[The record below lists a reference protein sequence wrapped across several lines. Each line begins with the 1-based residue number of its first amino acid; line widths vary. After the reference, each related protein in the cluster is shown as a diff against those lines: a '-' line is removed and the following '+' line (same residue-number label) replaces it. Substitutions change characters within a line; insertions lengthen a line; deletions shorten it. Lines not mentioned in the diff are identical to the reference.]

1 MVVQWYSCTAVRQ
14 CEWSATKKTIN
25 IKVVEIKVVEIKVVE
40 IKVVDIK
47 IVVA

>member
-1 MVVQWYSCTAVRQ
+1 MWWYSSTAVRQ

-25 IKVVEIKVVEIKVVE
+25 IKVVEIKVVD